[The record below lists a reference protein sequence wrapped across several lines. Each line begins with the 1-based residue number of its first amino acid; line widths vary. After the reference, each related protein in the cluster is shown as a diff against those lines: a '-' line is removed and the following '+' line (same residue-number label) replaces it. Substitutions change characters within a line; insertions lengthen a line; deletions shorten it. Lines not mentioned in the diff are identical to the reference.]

1 MKKNVSRNFMWEEL
15 IYSRIAVENGL
26 LNEPPGYA
34 RRALQVLVDRLLQPL
49 RTLYGGPI
57 AITSGYRCPEVNLL
71 AGGVPS
77 SQHLKGEAVDCYVLD
92 IYRLLDI
99 LKKSGLPF
107 DQAILYSRKNILH
120 LSLKANGE
128 NRQQVLYK

>member
-1 MKKNVSRNFMWEEL
+1 MKKNVSKDFTWEEL
-15 IYSRIAVENGL
+15 AYSRIAVENGL
-26 LNEPPGYA
+26 SNEIPVYA
-34 RRALQVLVDRLLQPL
+34 RQALQVLVDRLLQPL
-49 RTLYGGPI
+49 RTLYGFPI

-71 AGGVPS
+71 AGGVPA

-92 IYRLLDI
+92 IYKLLDI

-107 DQAILYSRKNILH
+107 DQAILYSRKNIMH

>member
-1 MKKNVSRNFMWEEL
+1 MKKNVSKDFTWEEL
-15 IYSRIAVENGL
+15 AYSRIAVENSL
-26 LNEPPGYA
+26 SNEIPVYA
-34 RRALQVLVDRLLQPL
+34 RQALQVLVDRLLQPL
-49 RTLYGGPI
+49 RTLYGFPI

-71 AGGVPS
+71 AGGVPA

-107 DQAILYSRKNILH
+107 DQAILYSRKNIMH

>member
-1 MKKNVSRNFMWEEL
+1 MKKNVSKDFTWEEL
-15 IYSRIAVENGL
+15 AYSRIAVENGL
-26 LNEPPGYA
+26 SNEIPVYA
-34 RRALQVLVDRLLQPL
+34 RQALQVLVDRLLQPL
-49 RTLYGGPI
+49 RTLYGFPI

-71 AGGVPS
+71 AGGVPA